1 MAESSFFPYEKVRDE
16 QSKFMMDVYSAVSG
30 RKCLIAHAPTGLGK
44 TAAALSPALEYA
56 LKHKLTVF
64 FLTSRHTQHSI
75 AVDTLRKIREKSKE
89 RFFVTD
95 IVGKK
100 HMCCQPGIEGL
111 YSRQFHDYC
120 KALREA
126 GQCEYYNNLK
136 KNDSNMNFVI
146 DALKSSPTD
155 SEQTLE
161 LGRKYKICPYEAAAL
176 CSKESSV
183 IIADYYY
190 IFNPSIRNG
199 FLKKSGKELDS
210 SIIIVDEAHNLPQR
224 MREMLTERMSTIGIE
239 RAVKE
244 AAQFGTDEE
253 NNFLRD
259 LKDALIKLAGNDFEK
274 PVKKDDLIKHL
285 EGYDIEGITEKLV
298 KTGDEVRELQ
308 KQSFIAGI
316 AEFLNAWVEGD
327 DDGFARIL
335 NKKVGSRGP
344 VVTLSYQ
351 CLDPSIETG
360 RVVKEAYSS
369 ILMSGTLTPTSMFK
383 ELLGFPKSTIER
395 EYRNPFPA
403 ENRLSLILTGV
414 TTKFSQRDQKQ
425 YEKLADLCVTA
436 ANEIP
441 GNVAIFFPSYNVMND
456 VYRYMYGKMMKD
468 IFTESPN
475 ITKEEKSR
483 IISGFKRSSL
493 IGGVLLAVVGGNFYE
508 GIDLPG
514 NLLNGVII
522 VGLPLSQP
530 DLETRELIDYYNKK
544 FGKGWDYGYV
554 FPAFTKALQTAGRCI
569 RSETDR
575 GIIIFMDERY
585 AWSNYYSCFP
595 KDLNPRITSKYVD
608 QIRSFFNTKRIEF

>member
-1 MAESSFFPYEKVRDE
+1 MDEFFFFPHEKIRDE
-16 QSKFMMDVYSAVSG
+16 QGKFIKDVYSAVSG

-44 TAAALSPALEYA
+44 TAAALSPALSCA
-56 LKHKLTVF
+56 LKNDLTVF

-75 AVDTLRKIREKSKE
+75 AVQTLRQIREKTKS
-89 RFFVTD
+89 RFVVTD

-120 KALREA
+120 RSLKES
-126 GQCEYYNNLK
+126 GQCEFFNNLK
-136 KNDSNMNFVI
+136 KKDSNIKFVV
-146 DALKSSPTD
+146 DALKSDPTD
-155 SEQTLE
+155 TEKTLE
-161 LGRKYKICPYEAAAL
+161 LGRKHKVCPYEAAAL

-190 IFNPSIRNG
+190 MFNPSIRDG
-199 FLKKSGKELDS
+199 FLKKSGKELDK

-224 MREMLTERMSTIGIE
+224 MREMLTERLSTIAVE
-239 RAVKE
+239 RAIRE
-244 AAQFGTDEE
+244 ADKFAGDEE
-253 NNFLRD
+253 KNFLMD
-259 LKDALIKLAGNDFEK
+259 LKNALFAIAGLEFEK
-274 PVKKDDLIKHL
+274 AIDKKDLVKHL
-285 EGYDIEGITEKLV
+285 EGYDLETISERLAKAGAEI
-298 KTGDEVRELQ
+298 RELQ

-316 AEFLNAWVEGD
+316 GEFIDSWVEGD
-327 DDGFARIL
+327 DDGFARIIA
-335 NKKVGSRGP
+335 KKHGSRGP

-360 RVVKEAYSS
+360 KVVKGAYSVL
-369 ILMSGTLTPTSMFK
+369 LMSGTLTPTGMFRD
-383 ELLGFPKSTIER
+383 LLGFPKTVIEK
-395 EYRNPFPA
+395 EYRNPFPS
-403 ENRLSLILTGV
+403 ENRLSLIITGV
-414 TTKFSQRDQKQ
+414 TTKFSQRDQNQ
-425 YEKLADLCVTA
+425 YEKIAEVCVSS

-441 GNVAIFFPSYNVMND
+441 GNVAIFFPSYNVMSE
-456 VYRYMYGKMMKD
+456 VYRYMYGRLMKD

-475 ITKEEKSR
+475 MTKEEKVK
-483 IISGFKRSSL
+483 ILSGFKKSSL

-530 DLETRELIDYYNKK
+530 DLETRKLIDYYNGKY
-544 FGKGWDYGYV
+544 GKGWDYGYV

-595 KDLNPRITSKYVD
+595 KDFRPKITSRYVE
-608 QIRSFFNTKRIEF
+608 QIREFFNTKKINF